1 MIRRQKLRAGLLAFV
16 MIGALAGFLYDRNA
30 GKQEHIVVPTELQG
44 LGNDLQEWQLQPA
57 HSRIW
62 RDIGMRLDRRIG
74 RGPDAQLKAPVTLR
88 IDASGS
94 LYILDW
100 SDKAIKKFSP
110 GGMLLQTFGGHAGQG
125 PGEFTNPTDFDVDST
140 GGVWVCDP
148 VNRNITVFGPSGNV
162 LRTIRPGPSPLRITH
177 VGGAGY
183 LLMSSSP
190 DDKLFAWYAPDDRQ
204 RVRFGEVVE
213 HQERFGVALDGKLTG
228 DGGGHFVY
236 AAYRAGVIAM
246 GDVDRRPAML
256 FLPTLDHR
264 GMPRILTR
272 ESRDMRE
279 AHVDPD
285 AGFGARDVSLD
296 GDEVHVL
303 SGERPAPGTSAM
315 DVYDFHSGRYRYSYR
330 VDGMYS
336 AAKVRHRKFY
346 GIADSALTILSF
358 SGAGLPQEEDGHS
371 PPARN

>member
-1 MIRRQKLRAGLLAFV
+1 MTRRRTLGAGLLALIA
-16 MIGALAGFLYDRNA
+16 IGALAGYLYDRDA
-30 GKQEHIVVPTELQG
+30 GRAEVSVVPTELQG

-57 HSRIW
+57 HTRLW
-62 RDIGMRLDRRIG
+62 RNIGVRLDRRIA
-74 RGPDAQLKAPVTLR
+74 RGPEATLKLPVALR

-94 LYILDW
+94 LYVLDW
-100 SDKAIKKFSP
+100 GDKAVKKFSP
-110 GGMLLQTFGGHAGQG
+110 GGMLLQTYGGHVGEG

-148 VNRNITVFGPSGNV
+148 VNKNITVFGPSGNM
-162 LRTIRPGPSPLRITH
+162 LRTISPGPPPLRITH

-183 LLMSSSP
+183 LLMSSTP
-190 DDKLFAWYAPDDRQ
+190 DDRLFGWYAPNDRQ
-204 RVRFGEVVE
+204 RIRFGEVVE

-228 DGGGHFVY
+228 DGVGHFVY

-246 GDVDRRPAML
+246 GDVERRPATL

-272 ESRDMRE
+272 ESRDMRV

-285 AGFGARDVSLD
+285 AGYGARDVSLD
-296 GDEVHVL
+296 GEDVHVL
-303 SGERPAPGTSAM
+303 TGERPAPGTSAM
-315 DVYDFHSGRYRYSYR
+315 DVYDFRSGRYRYSYR
-330 VDGMYS
+330 VDGTYI
-336 AAKVRHRKFY
+336 AAKVRHRMFY

-358 SGAGLPQEEDGHS
+358 SGEGLPEGDDEQGPPS
-371 PPARN
+371 PK